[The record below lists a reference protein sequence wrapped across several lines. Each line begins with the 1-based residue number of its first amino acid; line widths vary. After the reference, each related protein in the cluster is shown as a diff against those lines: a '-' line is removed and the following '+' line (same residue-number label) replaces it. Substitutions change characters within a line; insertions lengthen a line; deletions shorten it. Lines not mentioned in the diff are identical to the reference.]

1 MSARVSIY
9 KLFVLSLRTSEATG
23 FRRNKGSREVKRFYS
38 SEGTPKE
45 WRSSPT
51 LYGHPVITVTG
62 QVQKQIVDALHLGER
77 ERASSLLYH
86 IGYNKPML
94 IANNFVQI
102 LEYCTLAPDPLF
114 AMEIWRTMEEK
125 GIDMNNECH
134 TLVILALCKGGYL
147 EEAFNLMSNYGE
159 TPDFYPTLSKYNT
172 LLRASAKMRSGT
184 HASKCL
190 DLMERD
196 MVGKNEVTY
205 GQLLRLAVFQKNL
218 SAVHSIWKEYT
229 RYYSFNLIS
238 LREFIWSFSRLGDID
253 AACEALQQLVVLAF
267 RGGFIKKNAEKQML
281 IPRLSVPIPFY
292 NNLDWS
298 GCRNANITSVPSV
311 YENDIEMPTQANS
324 MDHHKVVD
332 FDMKEV
338 KSVGMVLGNP
348 KGILVTK
355 ILRLSFTH
363 VIKACARA
371 KNHKLA
377 EKLFFQMQNLGI
389 QPSRGAYDGLIRVL
403 ARTRGF
409 HDGMEVLKL
418 MQQKNL
424 KPLDSTLAAL
434 SISCSKGLELDLAET
449 FLNQIAKC
457 ERPYPYNALLKAC
470 DILDTPERGVH
481 VFGKMKQLKV
491 TPNIKTYELLFSLFG
506 NVNAPY
512 ENGNI
517 LSQAE
522 VSKRIR
528 ALEDDMMRNG
538 IQHSYLSIRNLLHA
552 LGSEG
557 MISRLLHY
565 LRVAENQYSPRTPIY
580 NIVLHSLVDAEEGDV
595 AINVFKTLMSHG
607 YCPNGVTLNI
617 MIDCCTI
624 TRSFKS
630 ARGLTAMRIRYG
642 YPPNV
647 QTYTSL
653 IKAVLAL
660 GDFDE
665 ALTLLNYACSEGIQI
680 DALLFN
686 EILREA
692 AWKDRIDI
700 IEFVMD
706 RMLKEKVRP
715 DAATCGYVFSIYV
728 DRGFY
733 NTAMEALQVMSICML
748 SEQDINENTTL
759 FEDEFIYAEDS
770 EAESR
775 ALEHFIDSEHHAVA
789 LLNLRWCAMQGNPIS
804 WSTHDSPWVKRLS
817 ATNRSR

>member
-1 MSARVSIY
+1 M
-9 KLFVLSLRTSEATG
+9 
-23 FRRNKGSREVKRFYS
+23 
-38 SEGTPKE
+38 
-45 WRSSPT
+45 
-51 LYGHPVITVTG
+51 
-62 QVQKQIVDALHLGER
+62 
-77 ERASSLLYH
+77 
-86 IGYNKPML
+86 
-94 IANNFVQI
+94 
-102 LEYCTLAPDPLF
+102 
-114 AMEIWRTMEEK
+114 
-125 GIDMNNECH
+125 
-134 TLVILALCKGGYL
+134 
-147 EEAFNLMSNYGE
+147 
-159 TPDFYPTLSKYNT
+159 
-172 LLRASAKMRSGT
+172 
-184 HASKCL
+184 
-190 DLMERD
+190 
-196 MVGKNEVTY
+196 
-205 GQLLRLAVFQKNL
+205 
-218 SAVHSIWKEYT
+218 
-229 RYYSFNLIS
+229 
-238 LREFIWSFSRLGDID
+238 GDIG
-253 AACEALQQLVVLAF
+253 AACEALQQLVALAF
-267 RGGFIKKNAEKQML
+267 RGGFIIEKNVDKQML

-292 NNLDWS
+292 NNFNWGRCKKVNL
-298 GCRNANITSVPSV
+298 TSVPCV
-311 YENDIEMPTQANS
+311 YENHKEKPTRAKS

-338 KSVGMVLGNP
+338 KSVGALLGNP

-355 ILRLSFTH
+355 ILRLCFAH

-371 KNHKLA
+371 KDLNQVKQ
-377 EKLFFQMQNLGI
+377 LFFQMQNLGI
-389 QPSRGAYDGLIRVL
+389 QPSRVAYDGLIGVL
-403 ARTRGF
+403 CRTKGF
-409 HDGMEVLKL
+409 HDGMKVLKL
-418 MQQKNL
+418 MQQKKL

-434 SISCSKGLELDLAET
+434 SISCSKDLELDLAEA
-449 FLNQIAKC
+449 FLNQMAEC
-457 ERPYPYNALLKAC
+457 DRPYPYNALLKAC
-470 DILDTPERGVH
+470 DILDTPERGVR

-512 ENGNI
+512 EHGNI

-565 LRVAENQYSPRTPIY
+565 LRVAENQYPPRTPIY
-580 NIVLHSLVDAEEGDV
+580 NIVLHSLIDAEEGDV

-607 YCPNGVTLNI
+607 YRPNGVTLNI

-624 TRSFKS
+624 TKSFKS
-630 ARGLTAMRIRYG
+630 AQGLIAMRIRYG
-642 YPPNV
+642 YPPNS

-665 ALTLLNYACSEGIQI
+665 ALTLLNHACSEGIQI

-686 EILREA
+686 AILREA
-692 AWKDRIDI
+692 AWKDRIDV

-706 RMLKEKVRP
+706 RMLKEKVGP

-728 DRGFY
+728 HRGFY

-759 FEDEFIYAEDS
+759 FEDDFIYAEDS
-770 EAESR
+770 EAELR
-775 ALEHFIDSEHHAVA
+775 ALEHFIDSEHHAIA

-804 WSTHDSPWVKRLS
+804 WSIHDSPWVKRLS
-817 ATNRSR
+817 HFR